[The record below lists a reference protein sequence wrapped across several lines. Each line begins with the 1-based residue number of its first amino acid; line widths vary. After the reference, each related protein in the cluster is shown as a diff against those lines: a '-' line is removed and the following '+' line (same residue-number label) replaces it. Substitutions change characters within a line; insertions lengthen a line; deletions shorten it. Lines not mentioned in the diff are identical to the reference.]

1 MAGDYPSNDFAITE
15 DGVVRRVVHLPS
27 GMTIATTR
35 APRDPLAV
43 SSRYTIET
51 EGSGAHYPQEIDCP
65 GGAAASS
72 RLGDAQVWT
81 RVAPRLTEG
90 LGRAHKIAISAAVP

>member
-35 APRDPLAV
+35 SPRDPLAV

-51 EGSGAHYPQEIDCP
+51 EGSGAPYPQEIVQAALRHLRVWVMRKYGP
-65 GGAAASS
+65 GS
-72 RLGDAQVWT
+72 R
-81 RVAPRLTEG
+81 
-90 LGRAHKIAISAAVP
+90 RA